1 MSSLASSKSQ
11 RTAYQRWELDSFDV
25 QQDEQAPEVVVLP
38 SVTQLELL
46 QLQAR
51 EQGYADGYREGTEQA
66 ATERQQLQ
74 QIVAALSEELQQFD
88 QRVADELLGLA
99 LAISKQVVRQALKL
113 HPELILTV
121 INEVLVKLP
130 LSHQRARL
138 ILHPDDAM
146 IVRKNMGER
155 LQQSN
160 WDIFESGEMTRGGC
174 RLDAIECEV
183 DATLERRWQRVVD
196 AIGSDNGWLD

>member
-25 QQDEQAPEVVVLP
+25 RHAEPAPEAVVLP
-38 SVTQLELL
+38 SVTQLESL
-46 QLQAR
+46 QQQAR
-51 EQGYADGYREGTEQA
+51 EQGYADGHREGTAQA
-66 ATERQQLQ
+66 GAERQQLQ
-74 QIVAALSEELQQFD
+74 LILAALSEELQQFD
-88 QRVADELLGLA
+88 QRVADDLLGLA
-99 LAISKQVVRQALKL
+99 LTISKQVVRQALKL

-121 INEVLVKLP
+121 INEVLGKLP

-138 ILHPDDAM
+138 VLHPEDAM
-146 IVRKNMGER
+146 LVRKNMGER

-160 WDIFESGEMTRGGC
+160 WDIVESGEMARGGC
-174 RLDAIECEV
+174 RLDAVECEV